1 MSFGQTIKKLR
12 RNADMTQ
19 EQLAE
24 MLSIS
29 PQAVSRWET
38 DAAMPDIS
46 ILPAI
51 CNIFNVS
58 ADHLL
63 GIDAERKEEKIK
75 AVSDN
80 AHAYSTRGYYGE
92 ARKILEDGLREF
104 PNAYRLMC
112 DLMYVSYWQATR
124 GNDHTK
130 EECESFKNQSIE
142 LGEKILES
150 CTVDHIRH
158 SAVQVL
164 CFAYRDI
171 GKKDKAKELA
181 LTMPG
186 IPVSRESLM
195 SRVTEGTEQYEAKQ
209 HEIYDLVQFLGNWL
223 GGGLNTKLDS
233 GEWAYTEEEIV
244 AIRDKRIA
252 FYDLIFENGDLGFYH
267 SGVSGAHEAQAKY
280 YAKLQNAE
288 KVLHHLK
295 MAAEHAIKFLI
306 CFKEHVAHT
315 SLLLRGY
322 SFGDFSTAGNTNN
335 DALDLLEKMKNSV
348 YDFIR
353 ENEAFKNI
361 EEKLTPYAEKWQ
373 VET

>member
-1 MSFGQTIKKLR
+1 MKKLR

-58 ADHLL
+58 ADCLL
-63 GIDAERKEEKIK
+63 GIDTERKDEKIN

-80 AHAYSTRGYYGE
+80 AHSYSTRGYYGE

-104 PNAYRLMC
+104 PNSYILMS
-112 DLMYVSYWQATR
+112 DLMFVSYWQATR

-130 EECESFKNQSIE
+130 EECDNFKNQAIE

-158 SAVQVL
+158 SAIQIL
-164 CFAYRDI
+164 CFAYKEI

-181 LTMPG
+181 KTMPWMS
-186 IPVSRESLM
+186 VSREMLM
-195 SRVTEGTEQYEAKQ
+195 SRVTEGTARYEARQ
-209 HEIYDLVQFLGNWL
+209 LEIYDLVQFLGNWL

-267 SGVSGAHEAQAKY
+267 SVVSGAHEAQAKY

-295 MAAEHAIKFLI
+295 KAAEHAIKFLTAL
-306 CFKEHVAHT
+306 KEHATHT
-315 SLLLRGY
+315 SLLFKGY
-322 SFGDFSTAGNTNN
+322 SFGDFSTWNTSN
-335 DALDLLEKMKNSV
+335 DALELLENMKNSA

-353 ENEAFKNI
+353 ENKAFKNI
-361 EEKLTPYAEKWQ
+361 EEELTPYAEKWQ

>member
-51 CNIFNVS
+51 CNIFNIS
-58 ADHLL
+58 SDHLL
-63 GIDAERKEEKIK
+63 GIDTERKEEKIT

-80 AHAYSTRGYYGE
+80 AHSYSTRGYYGE
-92 ARKILEDGLREF
+92 ARKILEDGLRKF
-104 PNAYRLMC
+104 PNSYILMR
-112 DLMYVSYWQATR
+112 DLMFVSYWQATR

-130 EECESFKNQSIE
+130 EECDNFKNQAIE

-158 SAVQVL
+158 SAIQIL
-164 CFAYRDI
+164 CFAYKEI

-181 LTMPG
+181 KTMPHM
-186 IPVSRESLM
+186 PVSREMLM
-195 SRVTEGTEQYEAKQ
+195 SRVTEGTARYEARQ
-209 HEIYDLVQFLGNWL
+209 LEIYDLVQFLGNWL

-280 YAKLQNAE
+280 YAKSQNAE

-295 MAAEHAIKFLI
+295 LAAEHAINFLTA
-306 CFKEHVAHT
+306 FNEHATHT
-315 SLLLRGY
+315 SLLFKGY
-322 SFGDFSTAGNTNN
+322 SFGDFSTWNTSN
-335 DALDLLEKMKNSV
+335 DALELLEKMKNSS
-348 YDFIR
+348 YDFLR
-353 ENEAFKNI
+353 ESEEFKNI
-361 EEKLTPYAEKWQ
+361 EEYLTPYAEKWQ